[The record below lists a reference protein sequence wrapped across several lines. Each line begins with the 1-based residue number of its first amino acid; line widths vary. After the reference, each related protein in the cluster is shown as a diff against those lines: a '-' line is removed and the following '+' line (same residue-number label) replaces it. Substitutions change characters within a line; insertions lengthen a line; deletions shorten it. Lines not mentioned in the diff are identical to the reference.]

1 MTVLPMAH
9 THRVLYSASNAL
21 PGNCAITLLLLQR
34 KIPLHVFGSVHR
46 SGGSAWTSTHT
57 FFLNAATYVTS
68 PPRVLPVC
76 VAHLGGRQL

>member
-1 MTVLPMAH
+1 VHHVLRP
-9 THRVLYSASNAL
+9 ASNAP
-21 PGNCAITLLLLQR
+21 PGNCAVTLLLQQR